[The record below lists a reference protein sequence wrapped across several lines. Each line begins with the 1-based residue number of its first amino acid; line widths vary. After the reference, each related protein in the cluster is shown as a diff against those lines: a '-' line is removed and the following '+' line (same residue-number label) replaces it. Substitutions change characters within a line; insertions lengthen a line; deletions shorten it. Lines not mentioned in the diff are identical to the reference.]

1 MNTQSSYSLKI
12 IEQKIYRGPSLYDY
26 RQGILLVVDLGD
38 LEDTPT
44 QKIPGFTEKLLSFLP
59 GLKEHGCS
67 YDAPGGF
74 IRRMIEDEG
83 TWLGHVFEHTIIEIQ
98 SLAGLKVNY
107 GKTRQIKGAVGRT
120 GKTSIYRVYC
130 QFINEETAIV
140 ATELALRLINC
151 LVKGDTLDFNFA
163 EELEKVILISDRYA
177 LGPSTRSIVNNAT
190 SRGIPF
196 IRLEKM
202 SSLVQFGWGINQKRI
217 WASTSSNTSY
227 ISTEI
232 AQDKELTLQLLY
244 DVGIPVPKG
253 GVARTVDDLIYEAK
267 RVEFPLVI
275 KPLDVS
281 HGRGVSLNIR
291 SEEELLRAFEI
302 AKEYS
307 STIIVE
313 RYIEGKDFR
322 VLVID
327 GQFVAA
333 AERIPAHV
341 LGNGSLTIKA
351 LINEV
356 NQDPRRGVGH
366 EKMLTK
372 IYIDENTERLL
383 EDQGLTLETIPE
395 IGQYVQLK
403 STANLSTGGTARD
416 VTDII
421 HFDNIQLAER
431 AVKTIGLDIA
441 GVDII
446 AQDISSPIKSNNG
459 VIIEVNAA
467 PGFRMHL
474 EPTEGTSRNVAK
486 HVVDM
491 LFPDNSDGRI
501 PLIAVTGTNGKT
513 TVTRWIAHILKLAGN
528 KVGFTTTDGIYI
540 DGILEY
546 SGDCTGPWSAKVVLR
561 DPTVNFAVLETARGG
576 LVKEGLGWDK
586 SDVSVFLNVS
596 NDHLG
601 LHGIN
606 TLEEMAE
613 LKGVIL
619 DQVKDQGIGVLN
631 ADDPLVMAQKH
642 RVDGSVILIS
652 LDYQNPILTEHVKA
666 GGTAVTITPNGI
678 IQLIQS
684 QSQTAI
690 IQVKDIPATFNGYA
704 IFAIQNAMFVI
715 ASTSAFVS
723 IDNIRAGLSTFS
735 TSFATTP
742 GRMNVEHI
750 KGARIIIDYGH
761 NPSALL
767 SQLQLVDG
775 FFKDQRNIGRRAIVL
790 GLPGD
795 RPNETIIEA
804 ISNIAGRYDRYFVKE
819 DWFLRGRLSGEL
831 PKLIRDILIKNGVS
845 EDKIVLYYDGKNELD
860 AVSDMYHWLDL
871 NDIVLLQ
878 ADDIIKVRNYLLNEL
893 GAIVN
898 KNFEP
903 QSVREQEV
911 RGKKTLDF
919 SNILK
924 NLPDHIDEPSD

>member
-1 MNTQSSYSLKI
+1 M
-12 IEQKIYRGPSLYDY
+12 
-26 RQGILLVVDLGD
+26 
-38 LEDTPT
+38 
-44 QKIPGFTEKLLSFLP
+44 
-59 GLKEHGCS
+59 
-67 YDAPGGF
+67 
-74 IRRMIEDEG
+74 
-83 TWLGHVFEHTIIEIQ
+83 
-98 SLAGLKVNY
+98 
-107 GKTRQIKGAVGRT
+107 
-120 GKTSIYRVYC
+120 
-130 QFINEETAIV
+130 
-140 ATELALRLINC
+140 
-151 LVKGDTLDFNFA
+151 
-163 EELEKVILISDRYA
+163 
-177 LGPSTRSIVNNAT
+177 
-190 SRGIPF
+190 
-196 IRLEKM
+196 
-202 SSLVQFGWGINQKRI
+202 
-217 WASTSSNTSY
+217 
-227 ISTEI
+227 
-232 AQDKELTLQLLY
+232 
-244 DVGIPVPKG
+244 
-253 GVARTVDDLIYEAK
+253 
-267 RVEFPLVI
+267 
-275 KPLDVS
+275 
-281 HGRGVSLNIR
+281 
-291 SEEELLRAFEI
+291 
-302 AKEYS
+302 
-307 STIIVE
+307 
-313 RYIEGKDFR
+313 
-322 VLVID
+322 
-327 GQFVAA
+327 
-333 AERIPAHV
+333 
-341 LGNGSLTIKA
+341 
-351 LINEV
+351 
-356 NQDPRRGVGH
+356 
-366 EKMLTK
+366 
-372 IYIDENTERLL
+372 
-383 EDQGLTLETIPE
+383 
-395 IGQYVQLK
+395 
-403 STANLSTGGTARD
+403 
-416 VTDII
+416 
-421 HFDNIQLAER
+421 
-431 AVKTIGLDIA
+431 DIA

-715 ASTSAFVS
+715 ASTLTFVS

-742 GRMNVEHI
+742 GRMNVEQI

-767 SQLQLVDG
+767 SQLQQVNG

-903 QSVREQEV
+903 QSVREQET
-911 RGKKTLDF
+911 REKKALDF